1 MTARTFQAETMAEAL
16 GEVKRDLGRDA
27 VILRTRSRR
36 RGGLLGLL
44 GGKAVWEII
53 ACPAGAMTPAA
64 SRGRY
69 VSDASGE
76 ARRALLVGNGP
87 ATAERAISPAEAL
100 GQLAAATAPPGHVQK
115 TLAREVG
122 ELRRLVRSLVA
133 RRDGHTVDV
142 PENVVELEEGLVE
155 QGIEPR
161 IVGELIRELRMD
173 LTGRELADR
182 QLVRNRM
189 CEYVA
194 ARIHTAG
201 DTYGSHAGGRGRVIA
216 LVGPTGV
223 GKTTT
228 IAKMA
233 ANYKLRLGLR
243 VGLITIDT
251 YRIAAVDQLQT
262 YAEIIEVP
270 LRTVLSPK
278 ELRQGVYALRGMDVV
293 LIDTTGR
300 SQNDLLRLSQMRSF
314 LDVAETDEVHL
325 VVSAATSL
333 RCMRGVLEHFGT
345 LGANRMLLTKLD
357 EAATYGAALNLA
369 EAGIGPIGYV
379 TTGQEVPDDIA
390 PADSMSLA
398 KRIMGGINHA

>member
-44 GGKAVWEII
+44 GGKAVWEIS
-53 ACPAGAMTPAA
+53 ACPAGEMSQAA
-64 SRGRY
+64 PRGRY
-69 VSDASGE
+69 VSDASGA
-76 ARRALLVGNGP
+76 ARRALLGGNGP
-87 ATAERAISPAEAL
+87 ATAERGISPAEAL
-100 GQLAAATAPPGHVQK
+100 GQLAAAAAPPGHVQE

-122 ELRRLVRSLVA
+122 ELRRRVRSLVA
-133 RRDGHTVDV
+133 RRDGCTADV

-155 QGIEPR
+155 QDVEPR
-161 IVGELIRELRMD
+161 IAAELIRELRMD
-173 LTGRELADR
+173 LTGRELADQ

-201 DTYGSHAGGRGRVIA
+201 DTCGSHAGGRVIA

-333 RCMRGVLEHFGT
+333 RCIRGVLEHFGP